1 MHLPLCVRIH
11 DDGYVPFVQFA
22 DETRQDV
29 IERDEDRRN
38 YLTVQSEELSLSELV
53 KMHPIALIER
63 VLRPSDTLRRFPPS
77 AISACTPTL
86 TQTQCKMCIA
96 LQATALS
103 EPQVCKILRFIAEQ
117 PNSHYDTDDALTRF
131 CDTLNNVGIPWG
143 TLEHITAFAIVYAQR
158 GPYGALNTLLAG
170 PHKAK
175 DSTSSNDYQNA
186 QDALKLMRH
195 LNDRIDRSIEEVFA
209 KIPANIRVAA
219 EARESQT
226 AASSVTFNNV
236 LRSFVADVSSTS
248 VEYTLW
254 QVCFA
259 MVADVR
265 EHESRTAPRTTS
277 TRVYTS
283 MVRMR

>member
-1 MHLPLCVRIH
+1 MHPSLCVRIH

-29 IERDEDRRN
+29 IERDESRRI
-38 YLTVQSEELSLSELV
+38 YSTVQSEELSLSELV

-77 AISACTPTL
+77 AISACTRTL
-86 TQTQCKMCIA
+86 TQTQRKTCTA
-96 LQATALS
+96 LQATTLS

-117 PNSHYDTDDALTRF
+117 PNSQYDTDDALTRF
-131 CDTLNNVGIPWG
+131 CDTLNNVGIAWG
-143 TLEHITAFAIVYAQR
+143 TLDHITAFAIVYAQR

-175 DSTSSNDYQNA
+175 DGTFSNNYQHA
-186 QDALKLMRH
+186 QDALKLMRR

-226 AASSVTFNNV
+226 AASATFNTV
-236 LRSFVADVSSTS
+236 LRNFDADVSSTS

-254 QVCFA
+254 HVCFA

-265 EHESRTAPRTTS
+265 EHESITAPRTTS